1 MSTESTVTPE
11 SPQSPEAAPPAERSV
26 AALRFVDPHL
36 PADDSPALPHV
47 RVAAPR
53 PTDLPEAPRDLEVE
67 VAGAGHLADLD
78 RWRAETYAT
87 SLLVLDR
94 GEVVHEWYADG
105 LGPRTKFL
113 GASMTK
119 SLLATLVGRAVTEG
133 DLTLADRVTDHVPEL
148 AGSGYDACTVTDVIT
163 MTTGL
168 DWTEDHRD
176 PDGPAARLVGA
187 FRTGGSTRTLLA
199 QTRPKH
205 RPGTQWE
212 YCTADSQVLDWV
224 RERATGVP
232 FADAVGRLWADLGC
246 ADEAVVGVDGDGVA
260 MAGGGVAAT
269 ARDWARVGLL
279 ALDGR
284 VGGAPDGDRLLSA
297 GWVAGDG
304 VPPYPFLAPGRLPS
318 AYTTHAGYS
327 WHWWPLDRE
336 GRVLV
341 ADGSHGQFTLVD
353 RDRGVVVVKTSLWPY
368 ADAWEDRHYRDLSY
382 LGLQAIADAVARTR
396 A

>member
-1 MSTESTVTPE
+1 MPELTDQRPAVDTTTVDAMRFIDPDV
-11 SPQSPEAAPPAERSV
+11 PHDGAPAM
-26 AALRFVDPHL
+26 
-36 PADDSPALPHV
+36 PHV
-47 RVAAPR
+47 RVPATR
-53 PTDLPEAPRDLEVE
+53 PGDLPAAPRDLPVE

-105 LGPRTKFL
+105 LGPDTRFL

-119 SLLATLVGRAVTEG
+119 SLLATLTGIAVTDG
-133 DLTLADRVTDHVPEL
+133 DLRLTDRVTDHVPEL

-168 DWTEDHRD
+168 DWVEDHRD
-176 PDGPAARLVGA
+176 PDGAASRLVRA
-187 FRTGGSTRTLLA
+187 FRTGGSTRTQLA
-199 QTRPKH
+199 ETRAKH

-224 RERATGVP
+224 RERATGAG
-232 FADAVGRLWADLGC
+232 FTDALARLWADLGC
-246 ADEAVVGVDGDGVA
+246 ATDAVVGIDGDGVP

-269 ARDWARVGLL
+269 TRDWARVGLL

-284 VGGAPDGDRLLSA
+284 VGATPDGARLLSPA
-297 GWVAGDG
+297 WVDGAG

-318 AYTTHAGYS
+318 AYTTHAGYA
-327 WHWWPLDRE
+327 WHWWPLDTA
-336 GRVLV
+336 GRLLV

-353 RDRGVVVVKTSLWPY
+353 RDRDVVVVKTSLWPY
-368 ADAWEDRHYRDLSY
+368 ADAWSDRHYRDLSY
-382 LGLQAIADAVARTR
+382 LGLQAIADAVAATR
-396 A
+396 P

>member
-1 MSTESTVTPE
+1 MT
-11 SPQSPEAAPPAERSV
+11 QSIADGDAAPRPDTTGIE
-26 AALRFVDPHL
+26 ALRFIDPHL
-36 PADDSPALPHV
+36 AGGASPVMPHV
-47 RVAAPR
+47 RVPAPR
-53 PTDLPEAPRDLEVE
+53 PTTLPEAPRRLEVE

-133 DLTLADRVTDHVPEL
+133 RLRLSDPVVDHVPEL
-148 AGSGYDACTVTDVIT
+148 AGSGYAACTVTDVIT

-168 DWTEDHRD
+168 DWVEDHRD

-212 YCTADSQVLDWV
+212 YCTADSQVLDWI
-224 RERATGVP
+224 RERATGEP
-232 FADAVGRLWADLGC
+232 FADAVARLWADLGC
-246 ADEAVVGVDGDGVA
+246 VEDAVVGIDGDGVA

-269 ARDWARVGLL
+269 TRDWARVGLL

-284 VGGAPDGDRLLSA
+284 VGGTPDGPRLLA
-297 GWVAGDG
+297 EEWVAADG

-327 WHWWPLDRE
+327 WHWWPLDAA
-336 GRVLV
+336 GRTLV

-353 RDRGVVVVKTSLWPY
+353 RDRDVVVVKTSLWPY
-368 ADAWEDRHYRDLSY
+368 ADAWDDRHYRDLSY
-382 LGLQAIADAVARTR
+382 LGLQAIAAAVPGTR
-396 A
+396 P